1 MDRYFD
7 VLNTE
12 QGNVRPMEYLAWALV
27 GLVAYSMV
35 APLASSVTQEVPPT
49 PALFLSTVVF
59 LGITTIVIGLVGTG
73 DVSYALSTEAI
84 YVYTA
89 GVFLTIGILAYVT
102 ALQTGP
108 VSVVVPIFGMFIVG
122 SSAIGIVFLDEVL
135 TVERVAGI
143 VCATLA
149 VYLSAEEDE

>member
-1 MDRYFD
+1 
-7 VLNTE
+7 
-12 QGNVRPMEYLAWALV
+12 MEYLVWAVV
-27 GLVAYSMV
+27 GLVAYSLV
-35 APLASSVTQEVPPT
+35 APLASNVTQEVPPT
-49 PALFLSTVVF
+49 AALFLSTIVF
-59 LGITTIVIGLVGTG
+59 LGITVVVIGLVGTG
-73 DVSYALSTEAI
+73 DVSYVMTAEATF
-84 YVYTA
+84 VYAA

-149 VYLSAEEDE
+149 VYLSAEGDE